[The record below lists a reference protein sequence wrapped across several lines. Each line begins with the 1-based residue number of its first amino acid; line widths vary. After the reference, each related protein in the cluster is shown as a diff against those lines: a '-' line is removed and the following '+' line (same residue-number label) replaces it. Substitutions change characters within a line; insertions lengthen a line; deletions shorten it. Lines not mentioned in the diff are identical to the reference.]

1 MRDSLVIAGALA
13 FAMTLTGTVQAR
25 TDVEDRV
32 AAALEQAVRD
42 RVDTR
47 AEVRVSDVRVAWTTT
62 SPGGEMRATL
72 EPNQRLGR
80 PLRFLVYEDGPG
92 AQRRAVGAAQAAVV
106 VRTPLVRAARAVAR
120 GTVLAVSDVV
130 ELWDAPAG
138 IPVGRLPLMTQV
150 IGAQATRD
158 LTVGAL
164 VTPHTI
170 RQLPIV
176 RPGDELVARAS
187 VDGIEVT
194 GKAIAHQAGR
204 LGQVIRVVNAD
215 SGRPLHAR
223 VVGPR
228 EVEVQ
233 HVR

>member
-1 MRDSLVIAGALA
+1 MVSGALVL
-13 FAMTLTGTVQAR
+13 AMALTGAAHAQTG
-25 TDVEDRV
+25 VEAGV
-32 AAALEQAVRD
+32 AAALERAVRD
-42 RVDTR
+42 RVDAR
-47 AEVRVSDVRVAWTTT
+47 AEVRVAEVRVTWATT
-62 SPGGEMRATL
+62 PPAGEMRASL

-80 PLRFLVYEDGPG
+80 PLRFLVYDNGPS

-106 VRTPLVRAARAVAR
+106 VHTPLVRAARAVAR

-130 ELWDAPAG
+130 ELWDAPTG

-150 IGAQATRD
+150 VGAQATRD
-158 LTVGAL
+158 LAVGVL

-187 VDGIEVT
+187 VGGIEVT

-204 LGQVIRVVNAD
+204 LGEVIRVVNAD

-228 EVEVQ
+228 EVEVE

>member
-1 MRDSLVIAGALA
+1 MV
-13 FAMTLTGTVQAR
+13 AMAVTAVAHAR
-25 TDVEDRV
+25 TDLDDRV
-32 AAALEQAVRD
+32 SAALERAVRD
-42 RVDTR
+42 RVDAR
-47 AEVRVSDVRVAWTTT
+47 AEVRVDDVRVSWTTT
-62 SPGGEMRATL
+62 APPGDMRASL

-80 PLRFLVYEDGPG
+80 PLRFLVYDSGPG
-92 AQRRAVGAAQAAVV
+92 AQRRAVGAAQAVTT
-106 VRTPLVRAARAVAR
+106 VRMPVVRAARAVAR
-120 GTVLAVSDVV
+120 GTVIAVSDVV
-130 ELWDAPAG
+130 ELWDAPTG
-138 IPVGRLPLMTQV
+138 IPLSRLPLMSQV
-150 IGAQATRD
+150 LGAQSTRD
-158 LTVGAL
+158 LAVGAL
-164 VTPHTI
+164 VSRQTI

-176 RPGDELVARAS
+176 RPGDEVVARAA
-187 VDGIEVT
+187 VGGIEVT